1 MSVLVDIDVAM
12 LHCKADSNEEAMV
25 QTYLNAAEA
34 AVQRFANRNIYVDQ
48 DALDTARDAV
58 PAAMVTANAD
68 YAAAMTAAGALGT
81 PEDIADAEAAAAQ
94 TLRATKVAL
103 SYAND
108 GMVVT
113 DDVIAAVLLMTG
125 HLYRNREEVQT
136 GPGANAVVL
145 PMGAQALMATYRIL
159 GLQ

>member
-1 MSVLVDIDVAM
+1 MSALVDIDTAM

-25 QTYLNAAEA
+25 QRYLNAAEA
-34 AVQRFANRNIYVDQ
+34 AAMRYANRNIFADQ
-48 DALDTARDAV
+48 GALDTAKNAV
-58 PAAMVTANAD
+58 PAAMIAANAA
-68 YAAAMTAAGALGT
+68 YAVAMEAAGALGT

-94 TLRATKVAL
+94 TLRETKVAL
-103 SYAND
+103 SYDKD

-113 DDVIAAVLLMTG
+113 DDVVAAVLLLTG

-145 PMGAQALMATYRIL
+145 PQGARFLLDTYRIL